1 MSIKLAFLAIIPD
14 IYIMINLT
22 PGESELFNL
31 TNVQEAIAAL
41 DMVVVPSKSYRTN
54 LAVASRVDQWLAD
67 AQKATAAVISRPRTI
82 SDMWLTPIVDPSTF
96 KNGNCPF

>member
-1 MSIKLAFLAIIPD
+1 MIIPD

-31 TNVQEAIAAL
+31 PNVQEAIAAL
-41 DMVVVPSKSYRTN
+41 DMVVVPSKSYKTN
-54 LAVASRVDQWLAD
+54 IAISTRVDQWLAD
-67 AQKATAAVISRPRTI
+67 AQKAPAAVISRPRTI
-82 SDMWLTPIVDPSTF
+82 LDMFSVPIASPEAF